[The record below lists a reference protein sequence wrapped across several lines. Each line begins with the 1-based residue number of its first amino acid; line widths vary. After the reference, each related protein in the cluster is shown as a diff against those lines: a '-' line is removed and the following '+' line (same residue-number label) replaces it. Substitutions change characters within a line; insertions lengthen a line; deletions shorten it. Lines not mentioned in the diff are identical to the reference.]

1 MLKSAHKR
9 GEPMSQEEKIV
20 EPLAKFHARLDK
32 EGRVVI
38 PKPIRDALNLTKN
51 DYIEVVVRKIEID
64 HEKREIRILRQAYL
78 ITRLGTKGLIFLPS
92 ELKKQFDLKEK
103 DIVEVVLYG
112 FHKFDE
118 LVSEKGKQ
126 LMTKMQSVGKWSEL
140 KPEDKLPEDQSM
152 EHFTYVFV

>member
-1 MLKSAHKR
+1 L
-9 GEPMSQEEKIV
+9 PNNQTKII

-32 EGRVVI
+32 EGRVAI
-38 PKPIRDALNLTKN
+38 PKAIRDAIGLDKN
-51 DYIEVVVRKIEID
+51 DYVEVIIRKIKID
-64 HEKREIRILRQAYL
+64 RANRQIIVLRQAYL
-78 ITRLGTKGLIFLPS
+78 ITRIGAKGLIFLPS
-92 ELKKQFDLKEK
+92 DLKKQFDLHEK

-126 LMTKMQSVGKWSEL
+126 LLDKVQSVGKWSEL
-140 KPEDKLPEDQSM
+140 KPEDKFPEDQSM